1 MNWRKFIGST
11 PFRAT
16 VAMFAVSLTCLVGCG
31 KENASASDEVYFVS
45 HTEATDYTGQL
56 FEGVQKRLNAQ
67 GVKLKFLDANRDA
80 NMQVDMMNE
89 AIAQNPAAIVLL
101 PVNPEAL
108 VNAVEKAN
116 DAGIP
121 VIVASRDLNGG
132 KFALVK
138 SDEKQAGKLQGEFM
152 ANHLPPQAKI
162 VYLMGERG
170 QSSTDLRW
178 EGFKEACLDKRS
190 DIELLARADAA
201 WNEAEGLKNMTV
213 WLKTFPHIDAVVGAN
228 DTMTLGA
235 MKALKATER
244 HKGVLL
250 SGVDAKAE
258 ALEAVAAG
266 DMSQTIKQDAQKAAQ
281 AVGDLLQEALNG
293 HAPTE
298 DVKIPFTEITQ
309 ANVAQ
314 FK

>member
-1 MNWRKFIGST
+1 MNWAKLIGSAAFWT
-11 PFRAT
+11 AVT
-16 VAMFAVSLTCLVGCG
+16 ALGISVAGLTGCG
-31 KENASASDEVYFVS
+31 GDSASTSREVYFVS
-45 HTEATDYTGQL
+45 HTEATNYTGQL
-56 FEGVQKRLNAQ
+56 FEGVQNRLDAQ
-67 GVKLKFLDANRDA
+67 GIKMKFLDANRDA
-80 NMQVDMMNE
+80 NMQIDMMNE

-101 PVNPEAL
+101 PVNPDAL
-108 VNAVEKAN
+108 IQAVEKAN
-116 DAGIP
+116 AAGIP

-152 ANHLPPQAKI
+152 AKYLPPQAKI
-162 VYLMGERG
+162 VYLTGERD

-178 EGFKEACLDKRS
+178 EGFKEACLDKRK
-190 DIELLARADAA
+190 DIELLAVGDAA
-201 WNEAEGLKNMTV
+201 WNEAEGLKYMTV
-213 WLKTFPHIDAVVGAN
+213 WLKTFPHIDAVIGAN

-235 MKALKATER
+235 MKALKASER

-281 AVGDLLQEALNG
+281 AVGDLLQEALSG
-293 HAPTE
+293 RVPTE
-298 DVKIPFTEITQ
+298 EVKIPFTEITQ